1 MSFLFKKVAAQDLSG
16 NVIVVKHGN
25 IWNIESP
32 NEPHRKLIG
41 SNFLSRA
48 EAEKTAKEVGYSV
61 SGVYEDS
68 RKNGIAEYVKAQD
81 GVPTKFVGIC
91 RNGAKYY
98 TTATSFEQAKKELTE
113 KAKNEGREIIN
124 VRVAEDAAEFKVGDK
139 VKHTQYGTIGKV
151 FEIDPAGNVGVQWN
165 NGQAYYGKTAKPLS
179 LIIAADSA
187 AMDDLNDGI
196 KTIENKARALIA
208 DAKNARS
215 KYAEI
220 LARSEIAKNNA
231 QVKKTFEDDIAR
243 CDKLINALKAI

>member
-91 RNGAKYY
+91 RNGANYY

-124 VRVAEDAAEFKVGDK
+124 VRVAEDVAEF
-139 VKHTQYGTIGKV
+139 
-151 FEIDPAGNVGVQWN
+151 
-165 NGQAYYGKTAKPLS
+165 
-179 LIIAADSA
+179 
-187 AMDDLNDGI
+187 
-196 KTIENKARALIA
+196 
-208 DAKNARS
+208 
-215 KYAEI
+215 
-220 LARSEIAKNNA
+220 
-231 QVKKTFEDDIAR
+231 
-243 CDKLINALKAI
+243 